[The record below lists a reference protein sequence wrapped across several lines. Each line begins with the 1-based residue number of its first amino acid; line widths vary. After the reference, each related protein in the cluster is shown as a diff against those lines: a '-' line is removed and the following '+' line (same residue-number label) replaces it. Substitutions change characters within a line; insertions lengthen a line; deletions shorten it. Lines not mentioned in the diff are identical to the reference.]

1 MQDQNYKKW
10 FYGISL
16 IIVLVISFTF
26 SAIYINNLNLIESE
40 KITSE
45 DYPDSVNALSM
56 LEELGDIHS
65 NLVEYLAGE
74 TDEKEEF
81 FSNIE
86 EFNAFFLQMKKR
98 EADPNIQ
105 FEIKRIESLSKNYIK
120 TATNVF
126 DTYSPEVEIK
136 AIKDIDSIEHGI
148 GKELENYLE
157 NLKNNVDG
165 LRIEKVY
172 LLEIIDEAGDMIASL
187 SEYVAGETDEVDE
200 FNNNSH
206 ELLFYIEKLKKSG
219 YDKEAIVKIEK
230 FYRSLYNESY
240 LIFTTYNPDTKTMA
254 LKTVDRIEHQFF
266 NKLELILD
274 NLSLRAQEKANAQ
287 IVRIKELTSIGFF
300 VSIILAVITITL
312 AIFILKTLYK
322 NYQSHILLMK
332 EKEDEIK
339 EANLN
344 LEIKIEERTQELN
357 ESKILAEKANYAK
370 SEFLSNMSHE
380 IRTPMNAIIGFTEIL
395 LTTQLEDKQ
404 LKYVNTIKSSGSSLI
419 SLINDILDLSKIE
432 AGKFTLTKEAINLE
446 DLLLDIKNA
455 FYPTLQKKQVDFSY
469 SIEQNT
475 PALLFLDKSRLR
487 QVILNIVGNAV
498 KFTDTGYIK
507 IGVDAN
513 LKENNLADLHITISD
528 TGIGIEKENIDK
540 IFGAFEQQTNQNFN
554 NYGGTGLGLAIC
566 KRLVELMNG
575 NISVSS
581 IKGEGSVFTINL
593 LDVKMAESIKKT
605 KETTAGQY
613 IFKKSKVLVV
623 DDIQENVDLIT
634 SYYSTSNLDFI
645 EATNGLEAIS
655 MASKMH
661 PDLILMDLK
670 MPKLSGY
677 EACSRIRTNSIVPNI
692 PIIAVSASVLDRDV
706 QLLEKDFN
714 GYVSKPID
722 FSELSSVMSKYL
734 ESEYINDSTEVN
746 EKVGA
751 VVFPHISEEIPL
763 DILEKLQVAN
773 KSGGIKDYDELGK
786 KLLEFSKQINNE
798 ELEMWSNDFL
808 TKNQDFEIDIVI
820 EMIGEL
826 NKQVDSQ

>member
-469 SIEQNT
+469 NIEQNT

-507 IGVDAN
+507 IDVDAN

-605 KETTAGQY
+605 KETTEGQY

-623 DDIQENVDLIT
+623 DDIQENIDLIT

-798 ELEMWSNDFL
+798 ELEMWSNEFL

-826 NKQVDSQ
+826 NKQVDS

>member
-10 FYGISL
+10 FFGISL

-507 IGVDAN
+507 IDVDAN

-605 KETTAGQY
+605 KETTEGQY

-623 DDIQENVDLIT
+623 DDIQENIDLIT

-798 ELEMWSNDFL
+798 ELEMWSNEFL

-826 NKQVDSQ
+826 NKQVDS

>member
-10 FYGISL
+10 FFGISL

-86 EFNAFFLQMKKR
+86 EFNAYFQQIKKR
-98 EADPNIQ
+98 ELDQNIQ

-126 DTYSPEVEIK
+126 ETYSPEVEIR

-165 LRIEKVY
+165 LKIEKVY

-200 FNNNSH
+200 FKNNSL
-206 ELLFYIEKLKKSG
+206 ELLFYIDKLKKSG
-219 YDKEAIVKIEK
+219 YDKTAIAKIEK
-230 FYRSLYNESY
+230 FYDTLYKESY
-240 LIFTTYNPDTKTMA
+240 LIFTTYNPDTKRMA
-254 LKTVDRIEHQFF
+254 IKTVDRIEHQFF

-287 IVRIKELTSIGFF
+287 IARIKDLTSIGFF
-300 VSIILAVITITL
+300 VSIILALTTITL

-322 NYQSHILLMK
+322 NYQSHILIMK
-332 EKEDEIK
+332 EKEDEVK

-357 ESKILAEKANYAK
+357 ESKILAEKANFAK

-395 LTTQLEDKQ
+395 LTTKLEDKQ

-432 AGKFTLTKEAINLE
+432 AGKFTLSKEAINLE

-455 FYPTLQKKQVDFSY
+455 FYPTLQKKQVDFHY
-469 SIEQNT
+469 SIDQNT

-487 QVILNIVGNAV
+487 QIILNIVGNAV

-507 IGVDAN
+507 IDVKSE
-513 LKENNLADLHITISD
+513 LKDNNLTDLHIIISD

-575 NISVSS
+575 DVSVSS
-581 IKGEGSVFTINL
+581 TKGEGSVFTVDL
-593 LDVKMAESIKKT
+593 LDVKMAESISKT
-605 KETTAGQY
+605 KETIQEGQY
-613 IFKKSKVLVV
+613 IFKTSKVLVV
-623 DDIQENVDLIT
+623 DDIQENIDLIT
-634 SYYSTSNLDFI
+634 SYFSTSKIDFI
-645 EATNGLEAIS
+645 EATNGNEAIS
-655 MASKMH
+655 IATKMR

-677 EACSRIRTNSIVPNI
+677 EACSRIRTNSTIPNI

-714 GYVSKPID
+714 GYVSKPIN
-722 FSELSSVMSKYL
+722 FNELSSVMSKYL
-734 ESEYINDSTEVN
+734 DCEHTNDSIEIEKEVSSILL
-746 EKVGA
+746 
-751 VVFPHISEEIPL
+751 PDITEEIPQ
-763 DILEKLQVAN
+763 DILEKLQIAN
-773 KSGGIKDYDELGK
+773 SSGGIKDYDELGE
-786 KLLEFSKQINNE
+786 KLLKFSIEIENK
-798 ELEMWSNDFL
+798 ELTSWSNDFL
-808 TKNQDFEIDIVI
+808 TKNNDLEIDKVY
-820 EMIGEL
+820 EMVEEL
-826 NKQVDSQ
+826 NKKFK